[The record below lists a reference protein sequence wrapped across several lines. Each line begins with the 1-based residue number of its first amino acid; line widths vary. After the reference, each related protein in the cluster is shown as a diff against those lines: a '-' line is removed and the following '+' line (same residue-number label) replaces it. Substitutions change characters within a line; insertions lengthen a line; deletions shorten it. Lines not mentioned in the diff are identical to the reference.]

1 VLLSGKQQPVEGEH
15 NMKRIGFLVCLAAIM
30 GLAAMTYADTNS
42 SSTAHVIISVN
53 PNVAVNTVADPA
65 IQQVQS
71 GAIEVV
77 ITYLVEANLQ
87 ECSLFVEA
95 SDLFKGDD
103 PTNTDVAPIPLDTTV
118 PAVIDPANANP
129 MNGGS
134 PNAAWV
140 GAGSPIGQYQTQLSE
155 TIEFESSQNNH
166 FSQEVDVTV
175 TWDQN
180 DPEKPT
186 GQYSG
191 MVRLTA
197 LVTPV

>member
-1 VLLSGKQQPVEGEH
+1 
-15 NMKRIGFLVCLAAIM
+15 MKRIGFLVCLLAVM
-30 GLAAMTYADTNS
+30 GLAAMASADTSS
-42 SSTAHVIISVN
+42 SSTAHVIVSVN
-53 PNVAVNTVADPA
+53 PNVAVSTVADPA
-65 IQQVQS
+65 IQNIQT

-103 PTNTDVAPIPLDTTV
+103 PTNGEVAPIPLDTTV
-118 PAVIDPANANP
+118 PAVIDPVNANP
-129 MNGGS
+129 LNGGS
-134 PNAAWV
+134 MDATWQ
-140 GAGSPIGQYQTQLSE
+140 GGGSPIGQYQTQLSE

-175 TWDQN
+175 TWNQD

-197 LVTPV
+197 LVAPI